1 MNRFLKGAMI
11 LTLAGII
18 VKCCGAIG
26 KVLLA
31 RILGG
36 EGIGIYQMAYP
47 VYQIVVGLATAGLPI
62 AISIMIAEKLA
73 NQDMKGA
80 KRVLHS
86 SLVTLAALG
95 VIFSGILYLLSS
107 YLIRWGIVV
116 DERAYYALEAL
127 SPAILVVTLLSCLR
141 GYFQGFQNM
150 MPTGVSQIC
159 EQIIRI
165 TAMVGLAIWLLPK
178 GLGYGAAGATLATF
192 PAAFVGLC
200 VLLVF
205 YVRQGRLRRDLL
217 AAQNTLIALEGYASI
232 LKRLFIL
239 AIPVSIANI
248 MMPIVTGVDLL
259 IVPHRLVE
267 SGYSISQATASFGYL
282 TGMATSLVNLPVILT
297 TSLAASLV
305 PAVSEAFTM
314 KDIQRIR
321 NRTNTAMKI
330 ANVIT
335 IPAFVGLCVLATPV
349 SLLLYATPNA
359 GAPIAVMSLSVFL
372 LGIQQVTTGVLQGLG
387 RTSIP
392 MINLAIGLGIK
403 IILDWYLTIIPS
415 LGVNGAAWA
424 TNVDFG
430 IAAILN
436 VYFVYR
442 YVGYTIR
449 WGELAKIAFSAL
461 AMGGAVTV
469 LFYFVVGT
477 VGNTLATMVAII
489 GAVVIYV
496 IALFVTRAMTKSDLQ
511 AFPII
516 GKRFR

>member
-1 MNRFLKGAMI
+1 MCF
-11 LTLAGII
+11 
-18 VKCCGAIG
+18 
-26 KVLLA
+26 
-31 RILGG
+31 
-36 EGIGIYQMAYP
+36 
-47 VYQIVVGLATAGLPI
+47 
-62 AISIMIAEKLA
+62 IS
-73 NQDMKGA
+73 
-80 KRVLHS
+80 
-86 SLVTLAALG
+86 
-95 VIFSGILYLLSS
+95 
-107 YLIRWGIVV
+107 
-116 DERAYYALEAL
+116 
-127 SPAILVVTLLSCLR
+127 
-141 GYFQGFQNM
+141 
-150 MPTGVSQIC
+150 
-159 EQIIRI
+159 
-165 TAMVGLAIWLLPK
+165 
-178 GLGYGAAGATLATF
+178 
-192 PAAFVGLC
+192 
-200 VLLVF
+200 F

-403 IILDWYLTIIPS
+403 IILNWYLTIIPS

-469 LFYFVVGT
+469 LFY
-477 VGNTLATMVAII
+477 L
-489 GAVVIYV
+489 
-496 IALFVTRAMTKSDLQ
+496 
-511 AFPII
+511 
-516 GKRFR
+516 